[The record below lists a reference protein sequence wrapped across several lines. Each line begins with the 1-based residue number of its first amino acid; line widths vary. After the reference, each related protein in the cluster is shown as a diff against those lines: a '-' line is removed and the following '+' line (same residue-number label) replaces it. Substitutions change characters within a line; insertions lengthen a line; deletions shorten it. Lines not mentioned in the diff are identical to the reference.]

1 MRRGDLT
8 EAQKEMV
15 KGQKCLKTGLFQW
28 HPDHASASLHFDAA
42 AKAFQQAGAFSQA
55 TAAYEQLALC
65 YKEMNE

>member
-28 HPDHASASLHFDAA
+28 HPDHSGASMHFDAA
-42 AKAFQQAGAFSQA
+42 AKAFQLAGAYSQA
-55 TAAYEQLALC
+55 TASYEQLGLC
-65 YKEMNE
+65 YKAMNE